1 MGGSGGR
8 IPEPLFVI
16 LYVKKGGITLTN
28 SFYKISLD
36 IHDHGSN
43 VSLKAKRGDTGRL
56 LYITLMDGRNPY
68 AITTECR
75 AVFTA
80 KKADGN
86 ILFNECSRIGNT
98 IVYAFT
104 PQTTSAVGKADCE
117 IKLYG
122 ADDKL
127 LTSARF
133 TLMVEDTVY
142 NEGDVVEPRSEVT
155 ELTALISR
163 TTELLREIEQKLENG
178 GFDGDFSDITISFDK
193 LTDEQKASL
202 KGDPGAPGAP
212 GAPGVAGKTAYEY
225 AQEGGYTGTEAEFAA
240 KLSGECAPPYTYST
254 EDLVAGTTPLETGRL
269 HFVYE

>member
-36 IHDHGSN
+36 IQDHGSN
-43 VSLKAKRGDTGRL
+43 VLLKAKRGDTGRL

-68 AITTECR
+68 ALSSDCF
-75 AVFTA
+75 AVLTA

-86 ILFNECSRIGNT
+86 ILFNECSIIGNV

-104 PQTTSAVGKADCE
+104 PQTCSAVGKTECE

-122 ADDKL
+122 VDEKL
-127 LTSARF
+127 ITSARF

-142 NEGDVVEPRSEVT
+142 NEGDEVESEKEVT
-155 ELTALISR
+155 ALTALISR
-163 TTELLREIEQKLENG
+163 TITLLNMGVPLDGVSLADFTEDQ
-178 GFDGDFSDITISFDK
+178 IS
-193 LTDEQKASL
+193 SL
-202 KGDPGAPGAP
+202 KGKEGAPGKN
-212 GAPGVAGKTAYEY
+212 GTNGKSAYEY
-225 AQEGGYTGTEAEFAA
+225 AVEGGYTGTEEEFAA
-240 KLSGECAPPYTYST
+240 KLAKEVAPAYTYGT